1 MKKDMYALEIGGS
14 LSKDGSVHVT
24 DEIYNTLIS
33 GCGALLSAIGV
44 ALLISKAV
52 STQGPWA
59 VLSFSIYGF
68 GIIAMFVLS
77 ALHHGIDGSAKTNHW
92 LRQLDYFAIF
102 VMIAGTFTP
111 FCLILLRNPLG
122 WTVLG
127 LIWMLAA
134 VGIVLKAVYPHAP
147 RWLLIVLYT
156 GMGWLGLLIAK
167 PVYQAIHLSGLLILL
182 LGGLFYSVGGLI
194 YGLEKPNPFPG
205 KFGFHEIWHCFVL
218 VGAASHFYIMYWR
231 L

>member
-1 MKKDMYALEIGGS
+1 MHAMELGGS

-33 GCGALLSAIGV
+33 SLGALLSAIGV
-44 ALLISKAV
+44 AFLIGKALLAK
-52 STQGPWA
+52 GPWA
-59 VLSFSIYGF
+59 VLGFSIYGF
-68 GIIAMFVLS
+68 GIISMFLLS
-77 ALHHGIDGSAKTNHW
+77 ALHHGINGSAKTNHW
-92 LRQLDYFAIF
+92 LRQLDYFAIS

-111 FCLILLRNPLG
+111 FCLILLRNSLG

-127 LIWMLAA
+127 LIWTLAII
-134 VGIVLKAVYPHAP
+134 GIVLRVTHPNAP
-147 RWLLIVLYT
+147 RWLLIGLYVGT
-156 GMGWLGLLIAK
+156 GWLGLLIGK
-167 PVYQAIHLSGLLILL
+167 PVYQAIHWSGFLILI

-205 KFGFHEIWHCFVL
+205 KFGFHEIWHCFVIA
-218 VGAASHFYIMYWR
+218 GAASHFYIMYWC